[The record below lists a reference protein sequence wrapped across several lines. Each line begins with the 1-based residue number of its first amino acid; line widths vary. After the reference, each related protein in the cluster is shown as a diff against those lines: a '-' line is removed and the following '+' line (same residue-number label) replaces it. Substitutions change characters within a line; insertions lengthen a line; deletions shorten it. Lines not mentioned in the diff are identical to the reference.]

1 MGTAVNSVEEAP
13 IIDGLI
19 RPAIMRLISESEGAY
34 RCERDLHHHLTTC
47 LAKIANLELGTP
59 RRRVFMEEPA
69 LACYGSGRKGN
80 LDYFFPDSDVGAS
93 WDVGPR
99 DGVAM
104 ELNYNYRDCFKVK
117 KDIQKLIDPAS
128 GYQRSL
134 YFAYGSRHGFYES
147 VQSGIE
153 RAFASFEEVQ
163 HEFRLPMGFRV
174 IVVEYTPGGGEH
186 LIHEAS
192 VATPCVPAELQWED
206 TQMPKLAIQLA
217 RTKDNVAP
225 VQGETESVFYIDR
238 NTAEVLLHDELVK
251 AQIPLKSKTARCM
264 FETTRNSAGGNRCKL
279 GVTPLWG
286 NEVRVVKD
294 KVLRSEFMD
303 WVQRLCD
310 SGQAFQ
316 RAGRASWG

>member
-1 MGTAVNSVEEAP
+1 MATAVSSVEEAS
-13 IIDGLI
+13 IVDGLI
-19 RPAIMRLISESEGAY
+19 RPAIVKLVSESEGAY

-59 RRRVFMEEPA
+59 RRRVFMEQPA

-80 LDYFFPDSDVGAS
+80 LDYFFPGSDSDAS
-93 WDVGPR
+93 WNVGPR

-134 YFAYGSRHGFYES
+134 YFAYGRRRGFYES

-153 RAFASFEEVQ
+153 RAFASFEEDR
-163 HEFRLPMGFRV
+163 HEFRLPLGFHV
-174 IVVEYTPGGGEH
+174 IVVEYIPGGGEH

-192 VATPCVPAELQWED
+192 VAAPCVPAELQWKD
-206 TQMPKLAIQLA
+206 TQMAKLPTQVA
-217 RTKDNVAP
+217 RIKNDAVP
-225 VQGETESVFYIDR
+225 VEDDTEFELYIDR
-238 NTAEVLLHDELVK
+238 STAEVLLRDELTK
-251 AQIPLKSKTARCM
+251 AQIPLKSTTARCM
-264 FETTRNSAGGNRCKL
+264 FETTRNGAGGNRCKL

-294 KVLRSEFMD
+294 KVLRLEFMD